1 MFSFFRCEYLTGK
14 RIRSLSP
21 HQNISA
27 PIDLAGSPIFVT
39 IPVSMET
46 DSEAKMVAERKDES

>member
-1 MFSFFRCEYLTGK
+1 MFSFFRCECLTGK

-21 HQNISA
+21 HPNISA